1 MLYADKRAL
10 ETNLQVSLLKIREKE
25 LQFYTQNCIA
35 IGTQAALLSG
45 FAYNGIIQ
53 VDIPSE
59 SSDWLKTC
67 YLCVTTFAMGFEL
80 IAVLNSTLCS
90 MLGPGLALRGP
101 DGSMHRAVDGLML
114 EYRLTFLFFT
124 MGLIAFHISALLF
137 AWLEFSWPVAL
148 AMTLALLMFIYGM
161 GRCTRSP
168 TPKPA
173 ALSRVA
179 SARLLVTLTRRMVVA
194 GTSSASTSGSHSTR
208 TTTSRASSN
217 LATRPTRARSPAH
230 GRRPTRDWARRA
242 LALLHPMH
250 RAHAQGM
257 PMACGGG
264 LGRGAPRT
272 HAGMPRSPNG
282 WPCAASSCDP
292 SAIIR
297 CSRAGLRRCPPRA
310 RRPSA
315 SEPRKRSA
323 SLAWS
328 SRPRPRCTRAGPAAE
343 AAEVV
348 VGVAGLPLVAAAS
361 GEGQQ
366 AGAWFNRGEGG
377 DAWQA

>member
-59 SSDWLKTC
+59 SSDWLKTA

-124 MGLIAFHISALLF
+124 MGLVAFHVSALLF

-161 GRCTRSP
+161 ARYFKRIYNRFALDSDHYITGKFEFDTGGPTSP
-168 TPKPA
+168 PTSQPSPGYEQQHSLGFGEVLSGGIA
-173 ALSRVA
+173 ALPSGGTAAERQ
-179 SARLLVTLTRRMVVA
+179 RTKETERIIGLVEPQAPTIGA
-194 GTSSASTSGSHSTR
+194 GGVTA
-208 TTTSRASSN
+208 SRAQ
-217 LATRPTRARSPAH
+217 A
-230 GRRPTRDWARRA
+230 
-242 LALLHPMH
+242 
-250 RAHAQGM
+250 
-257 PMACGGG
+257 
-264 LGRGAPRT
+264 
-272 HAGMPRSPNG
+272 
-282 WPCAASSCDP
+282 
-292 SAIIR
+292 
-297 CSRAGLRRCPPRA
+297 
-310 RRPSA
+310 
-315 SEPRKRSA
+315 
-323 SLAWS
+323 
-328 SRPRPRCTRAGPAAE
+328 AGP
-343 AAEVV
+343 
-348 VGVAGLPLVAAAS
+348 LPKKGMFGFFFS
-361 GEGQQ
+361 PH
-366 AGAWFNRGEGG
+366 
-377 DAWQA
+377 

>member
-124 MGLIAFHISALLF
+124 MGLIAFHVSALLF

-161 GRCTRSP
+161 VRYFKRIYQRFALDSDHYITGKFEFGDSHEP
-168 TPKPA
+168 AGPNPAEQSANLGEVLSGGVA
-173 ALSRVA
+173 ALPS
-179 SARLLVTLTRRMVVA
+179 S
-194 GTSSASTSGSHSTR
+194 SSAAERQPTMETQRIIGMVEPKAPTIN
-208 TTTSRASSN
+208 AP
-217 LATRPTRARSPAH
+217 RPPPDA
-230 GRRPTRDWARRA
+230 
-242 LALLHPMH
+242 
-250 RAHAQGM
+250 
-257 PMACGGG
+257 MAGPGGG
-264 LGRGAPRT
+264 SG
-272 HAGMPRSPNG
+272 NKKD
-282 WPCAASSCDP
+282 C
-292 SAIIR
+292 
-297 CSRAGLRRCPPRA
+297 
-310 RRPSA
+310 
-315 SEPRKRSA
+315 
-323 SLAWS
+323 
-328 SRPRPRCTRAGPAAE
+328 
-343 AAEVV
+343 VV
-348 VGVAGLPLVAAAS
+348 S
-361 GEGQQ
+361 
-366 AGAWFNRGEGG
+366 
-377 DAWQA
+377 